1 MARISLIEEKDHP
14 EIAPL
19 IDKIKAGRRGGLL
32 NVYKLLLH
40 SPPLAETW
48 LDHVGAV
55 RWKTAL
61 SGRLRELL
69 VIRIA
74 RVNGVDYV
82 LNQHIP
88 ALAVAEGVTLAECDA
103 LADWRKA
110 SAFSPAERAALAYA
124 DAMVLETGVPDDVFA
139 ELKRHYDERAIVEI
153 SVLIGTYLMHNRV
166 MKALKID
173 LEADSER
180 GR

>member
-1 MARISLIEEKDHP
+1 MARISYFDEKDHP
-14 EIAPL
+14 ELAAL
-19 IDKIKAGRRGGLL
+19 VDRIKAGRRGGLL

-40 SPPLAETW
+40 APALAATW

-55 RWKTAL
+55 RWKTGL

-74 RVNGVDYV
+74 YVNGIDYV
-82 LNQHIP
+82 LNQHVP
-88 ALAVAEGVTLAECDA
+88 ALALADGVTLAECEA
-103 LADWRKA
+103 LKDWRRA
-110 SAFSPAERAALAYA
+110 DAFSAAERAALAYA
-124 DAMVLETGVPDDVFA
+124 DSMVLQTTVPDDVFA
-139 ELKRHYDERAIVEI
+139 DLRRHYDERAIVEI

-166 MKALKID
+166 MKALAID
-173 LEADSER
+173 LEPDSER